1 MNEAAKLGEKVI
13 LQSNYEQGDGI
24 KWGCKWRVDKYW
36 GSPSNFADARPYET
50 IFGQGNTLTNGG
62 ADLLWNRTLVLNP
75 TTLATIHKKG
85 ALSNGRAGIGVGDT
99 SDAAAAGQTD
109 LVGATGT
116 TSRRIRGMSTAAYP
130 AHTTGTSTA
139 ARTAQFQAIFT
150 TTEANFAW
158 KEWCI
163 TNFAQASSA
172 SAAIGGTMLN
182 RKAQDLG
189 TKTAAATWTFT
200 ASLTL
205 S

>member
-62 ADLLWNRTLVLNP
+62 ADLIWNRTLVLNP

-99 SDAAAAGQTD
+99 TSAATAGQTD
-109 LVGATGT
+109 LVGPASS
-116 TSRRIRGMSTAAYP
+116 TSRRFRGMSTAAYP
-130 AHTTGTSTA
+130 AHTTGVTTG
-139 ARTAQFQAIFT
+139 ARTAQFQSIFT
-150 TTEANFAW
+150 TTEGNFKW
-158 KEWCI
+158 GEWCI
-163 TNFAQASSA
+163 TNYLQSSSA
-172 SAAIGGTMLN
+172 SGALLGTMLN